1 MERDRKIIAE
11 HIYKQGVLPLMS
23 HPDMDTCLRL
33 IRASYK
39 AGVRI
44 IEFACRN
51 DNAREVFE
59 RIMEYAAKELP
70 GFIVGVG
77 TIIKKADA
85 EKYAEL
91 GAAFI
96 VAPIIDTGVGSY
108 CSSKNIFWCPGAA
121 TLTEIVHAHELGADL
136 VKIFPAETLGGPAF
150 VKAIKAPCPWVKLMP
165 TGGVTVEESNL
176 RDWFN
181 AGADCLGIGSA
192 LFNKQIVSSASE
204 EEMTAHIAGLLS
216 NVRKARTAA

>member
-11 HIYKQGVLPLMS
+11 QIYRQGVLPLMS

-33 IRASYK
+33 VRASYK
-39 AGVRI
+39 AGMRI
-44 IEFACRN
+44 IEFACRHE
-51 DNAREVFE
+51 NAPEVFE
-59 RIMEYAAKELP
+59 RIVDAAKKELP
-70 GFIVGVG
+70 GLIAGVG
-77 TIIKKADA
+77 TIIKKNEAK
-85 EKYAEL
+85 KYANL

-96 VAPIIDTGVGSY
+96 VAPIIDEGVGRY
-108 CSSKNIFWCPGAA
+108 CSDKNIFWCPGAA

-150 VKAIKAPCPWVKLMP
+150 VKAIKAPCPWLKVMP
-165 TGGVTVEESNL
+165 TGGVTLEESNL

-181 AGADCLGIGSA
+181 AGADCVGIGSA
-192 LFNKQIVSSASE
+192 LFNKELVSKAGE

-216 NVRKARTAA
+216 AIRKIRAV